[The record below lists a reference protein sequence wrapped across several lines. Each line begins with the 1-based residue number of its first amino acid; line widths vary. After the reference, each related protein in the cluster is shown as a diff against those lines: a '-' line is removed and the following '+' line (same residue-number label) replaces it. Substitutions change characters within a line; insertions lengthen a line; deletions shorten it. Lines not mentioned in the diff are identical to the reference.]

1 MLLLLSGGS
10 PEARGDA
17 ANALFN
23 LAANADYT
31 TLIAKAGG
39 IKPLVLLLSGG
50 SPEASG
56 DAANALCNLAIGNA
70 DDMTLIAMAGAS
82 SLWCSF

>member
-1 MLLLLSGGS
+1 MMCHLEAFQDTQLRMCQVYRLIAKAGGIKPLVLLLSGSS

-23 LAANADYT
+23 LAANADYM

-39 IKPLVLLLSGG
+39 I
-50 SPEASG
+50 
-56 DAANALCNLAIGNA
+56 
-70 DDMTLIAMAGAS
+70 
-82 SLWCSF
+82 